1 MKKTYKKSKM
11 DKTPDSTES
20 KKRKLAEKKKGIK
33 S

>member
-1 MKKTYKKSKM
+1 MKKPTKSMK

-20 KKRKLAEKKKGIK
+20 KKRKLIEKKKGIK